1 MKLSKTLL
9 PPFFLTSTAAKP
21 LNNAAVPLRTFLSG
35 NEYPSKRLRRP
46 PPPSSS
52 SLKQVFRR
60 VSVEPKAL
68 IMSEINEP
76 SPTSKR

>member
-35 NEYPSKRLRRP
+35 NE
-46 PPPSSS
+46 
-52 SLKQVFRR
+52 
-60 VSVEPKAL
+60 
-68 IMSEINEP
+68 
-76 SPTSKR
+76 